1 MRQTHDGEVLFQ
13 QGELTCDF
21 YVVLEG
27 EVELI
32 EPTLV
37 TPRVIGVRKPREIVG
52 ELNLL
57 TEEVDLPLRR
67 RAQRGSVL
75 AIPADDLRTIVTDDP
90 GFSDF
95 LLRAFLLLRSHLV
108 ELGAGLKIVG
118 SHFSPDTRRLRQ
130 FAARSR
136 LPHDWIDVERDP
148 IAESLLRQFNVR
160 PEETPVV
167 IWKGAEILRNPSNAD
182 LARVLGIGD
191 ELDPEAHY
199 DLIVVGSGPGGLAA
213 AVYGASEGLKTL
225 IVESVAT
232 GGQAGMASRIENYL
246 GFPAGLSGLE
256 LASRALVQADKFGAS
271 IAVPREAVALRRD
284 GHAYVI
290 TLDDGEEI
298 VGGSVI
304 LALGA
309 RYRKLG
315 VPGEAELEGG
325 NVYYAATEVE
335 AQVCQGQ
342 DVAVVGGGNS
352 AGQAALFLAERAKRG
367 LSAGALR
374 RSGRGHVSLPH
385 RPHPGDL
392 QHRGAGPDLC
402 RRAAGRERAG
412 RGHGRAQAHRRAAH
426 DRRRGPLHLHR
437 RGCADGVAGGHAGA
451 RREGLHLDRAIRQ
464 DRSGLARRGSRPVPV
479 RGQPARGLRRRRRPQ
494 RGHPAHGL
502 GRRRRIDGGAALPRL
517 PGGGPRRLTGRGPG
531 SFAPGMRH
539 GISDSTQSVILSLQ
553 AMNLVDAV
561 RSRRRSASA
570 RARGWVRSPY

>member
-1 MRQTHDGEVLFQ
+1 MASDSEQDLASEAFWELTDEQIDVLRQHGKVRQTHAGQVLFH
-13 QGELTCDF
+13 QGDLTCDF

-27 EVELI
+27 EVELV
-32 EPTLV
+32 EPTRDHAAL
-37 TPRVIGVRKPREIVG
+37 IGMRGPREIVG

-67 RAQRGSVL
+67 RAKGGSVL
-75 AIPADDLRTIVTDDP
+75 AIPADDLRTIVTEEP

-108 ELGAGLKIVG
+108 ELGAGLKIIG

-130 FAARSR
+130 FAARNR

-160 PEETPVV
+160 PDETPVV

-246 GFPAGLSGLE
+246 GFPAGLSGVE

-284 GHAYVI
+284 GHTYVV

-304 LALGA
+304 LAWARATASSVCRARPSWKAATSTTPPPRSRPRSVRGRTSRSSAAATRPGRRRCSCRSARSKVYLLARCDDLGEDMS
-309 RYRKLG
+309 RYLIDRIVATSNIEVLIQTC
-315 VPGEAELEGG
+315 VAELVGENELTG
-325 NVYYAATEVE
+325 VT
-335 AQVCQGQ
+335 
-342 DVAVVGGGNS
+342 VAHKYTG
-352 AGQAALFLAERAKRG
+352 ERARQ
-367 LSAGALR
+367 STSR
-374 RSGRGHVSLPH
+374 RSSSSSAPMR
-385 RPHPGDL
+385 
-392 QHRGAGPDLC
+392 
-402 RRAAGRERAG
+402 
-412 RGHGRAQAHRRAAH
+412 
-426 DRRRGPLHLHR
+426 RRRGWRSSSALDEKGFISTGLAVKTAPAWQGAAAIRSCSR
-437 RGCADGVAGGHAGA
+437 RACPGSSPWATSAAGPSGA
-451 RREGLHLDRAIRQ
+451 RPRPSAKGRWRC
-464 DRSGLARRGSRPVPV
+464 GSATPTW
-479 RGQPARGLRRRRRPQ
+479 RRPAAPEG
-494 RGHPAHGL
+494 RES
-502 GRRRRIDGGAALPRL
+502 GRRSLRVSVSR
-517 PGGGPRRLTGRGPG
+517 
-531 SFAPGMRH
+531 
-539 GISDSTQSVILSLQ
+539 DS
-553 AMNLVDAV
+553 
-561 RSRRRSASA
+561 
-570 RARGWVRSPY
+570 

>member
-1 MRQTHDGEVLFQ
+1 MVTDGEHDSSSEAFWTLTDEQIDVLRTHGEVRQTQDGEVLFQ

-37 TPRVIGVRKPREIVG
+37 TPRVIGLRKPREIVG

-57 TEEVDLPLRR
+57 TEEVTYLS
-67 RAQRGSVL
+67 A
-75 AIPADDLRTIVTDDP
+75 DLRTIVTDDP

-108 ELGAGLKIVG
+108 ELGAGLKIIG
-118 SHFSPDTRRLRQ
+118 SHYSPDTRRLRQ

-148 IAESLLRQFNVR
+148 IAESLLRQFNVQ

-167 IWKGAEILRNPSNAD
+167 IWKGTEILRNPSNAD

-246 GFPAGLSGLE
+246 GFPAGLSGVE
-256 LASRALVQADKFGAS
+256 LASRALVQAEKFGAS

-284 GHAYVI
+284 GHAFVV
-290 TLDDGEEI
+290 TVDDGEEI

-309 RYRKLG
+309 RYRKLD

-335 AQVCQGQ
+335 ALVCQGQ

-352 AGQAALFLAERAKRG
+352 AGQAALFLSERAKRVYLLARCDNLGEDMSRYLIDRIHAISNIEVMIQTCVAELLGENELVGVTVAHKHTGEQRTIDVAALFIFIGADAPTAWLADTLALDEKGFISTG
-367 LSAGALR
+367 LAVKTSPAWQDAKRDPFLFEASLPGVFAVGDV
-374 RSGRGHVSLPH
+374 RSGAIRRTASAVGEGSMAVRLCHAYLAEA
-385 RPHPGDL
+385 
-392 QHRGAGPDLC
+392 RGA
-402 RRAAGRERAG
+402 
-412 RGHGRAQAHRRAAH
+412 
-426 DRRRGPLHLHR
+426 
-437 RGCADGVAGGHAGA
+437 
-451 RREGLHLDRAIRQ
+451 
-464 DRSGLARRGSRPVPV
+464 
-479 RGQPARGLRRRRRPQ
+479 
-494 RGHPAHGL
+494 
-502 GRRRRIDGGAALPRL
+502 
-517 PGGGPRRLTGRGPG
+517 
-531 SFAPGMRH
+531 
-539 GISDSTQSVILSLQ
+539 
-553 AMNLVDAV
+553 
-561 RSRRRSASA
+561 
-570 RARGWVRSPY
+570 

>member
-1 MRQTHDGEVLFQ
+1 MATDGEHDSSSEAFWALTDGQIDVLRSHGQVQQTHDGEVLFQ

-37 TPRVIGVRKPREIVG
+37 TPRVIGVRTPREIVG

-57 TEEVDLPLRR
+57 TEEVTYLSAVVRKG
-67 RAQRGSVL
+67 GSVL
-75 AIPADDLRTIVTDDP
+75 AIPADDLRAIVTDDP

-108 ELGAGLKIVG
+108 ELGAGLKIIG
-118 SHFSPDTRRLRQ
+118 SHYSPDTRRLRQ

-167 IWKGAEILRNPSNAD
+167 IWKGAEILRNPTNAD

-246 GFPAGLSGLE
+246 GFPAGLSGVE

-271 IAVPREAVALRRD
+271 FAVPREAVALRRD
-284 GHAYVI
+284 GHAFVV
-290 TLDDGEEI
+290 TLDDGDEI

-335 AQVCQGQ
+335 ALVCQGQ

-352 AGQAALFLAERAKRG
+352 AGQAALFLAERAKRVYLLARCDDLGDDMSRYLIDRIQATSNIELLIQTCVAELVGENQLVGVTIEHKYTGERRTIDVAALFIFIGADAPTAWLADTLALDEKGFVSTG
-367 LSAGALR
+367 LSVKTAPAWQEADRDPFLFEASLPGVFAVGDV
-374 RSGRGHVSLPH
+374 RSGAIRRTASAVGEGSMAVRLCHAYLAEA
-385 RPHPGDL
+385 
-392 QHRGAGPDLC
+392 RGA
-402 RRAAGRERAG
+402 
-412 RGHGRAQAHRRAAH
+412 
-426 DRRRGPLHLHR
+426 
-437 RGCADGVAGGHAGA
+437 
-451 RREGLHLDRAIRQ
+451 
-464 DRSGLARRGSRPVPV
+464 
-479 RGQPARGLRRRRRPQ
+479 
-494 RGHPAHGL
+494 
-502 GRRRRIDGGAALPRL
+502 
-517 PGGGPRRLTGRGPG
+517 
-531 SFAPGMRH
+531 
-539 GISDSTQSVILSLQ
+539 
-553 AMNLVDAV
+553 
-561 RSRRRSASA
+561 
-570 RARGWVRSPY
+570 

>member
-1 MRQTHDGEVLFQ
+1 MCEVGKEDDRNGDRNMATDGEHDSSSEAFWTLTDEQIDVLRSHGQVQQTQDGEVLFQ

-37 TPRVIGVRKPREIVG
+37 TPKVIGVRKPREIVG

-57 TEEVDLPLRR
+57 TEEVTYLSAVVRKG
-67 RAQRGSVL
+67 GSVL
-75 AIPADDLRTIVTDDP
+75 AIPADDLRTIVMDDP

-136 LPHDWIDVERDP
+136 LPHDWIDVEKDP
-148 IAESLLRQFNVR
+148 IAESLLRQFNIR

-167 IWKGAEILRNPSNAD
+167 IWKGTEILRNPSNAD

-191 ELDPEAHY
+191 ELDPEANY
-199 DLIVVGSGPGGLAA
+199 DLVVVGSGPGGLAA

-246 GFPAGLSGLE
+246 GFPAGLSGVE

-284 GHAYVI
+284 GHAYAI

-315 VPGEAELEGG
+315 VPGETELEGG

-342 DVAVVGGGNS
+342 DIAVVGGGNS
-352 AGQAALFLAERAKRG
+352 AGQAALFLAERANKVYLLARCDDLGEDMSRYLIDRILAISNIEVLIQTCVSELVGEDELTGVTVEHKHTGERRAIDVTALFIFIGADAPTAWLADTLALDEKGFISTG
-367 LSAGALR
+367 LSVKTAPAWQDADRDPFLFEASLPGIFAVGDV
-374 RSGRGHVSLPH
+374 RSGAIRRTASAVGEGSMAVRLCHAYLAEA
-385 RPHPGDL
+385 
-392 QHRGAGPDLC
+392 RGA
-402 RRAAGRERAG
+402 
-412 RGHGRAQAHRRAAH
+412 
-426 DRRRGPLHLHR
+426 
-437 RGCADGVAGGHAGA
+437 
-451 RREGLHLDRAIRQ
+451 
-464 DRSGLARRGSRPVPV
+464 
-479 RGQPARGLRRRRRPQ
+479 
-494 RGHPAHGL
+494 
-502 GRRRRIDGGAALPRL
+502 
-517 PGGGPRRLTGRGPG
+517 
-531 SFAPGMRH
+531 
-539 GISDSTQSVILSLQ
+539 
-553 AMNLVDAV
+553 
-561 RSRRRSASA
+561 
-570 RARGWVRSPY
+570 

>member
-1 MRQTHDGEVLFQ
+1 MATDGEHDSSSEAFWTLTDEQIDVLRSHGQVQQTQDGEVLFQ

-37 TPRVIGVRKPREIVG
+37 TPRVIGVRTPREIVG

-57 TEEVDLPLRR
+57 TEEVTYLSAVVRKG
-67 RAQRGSVL
+67 GSVL
-75 AIPADDLRTIVTDDP
+75 AIPADDLRAIVMDDP

-118 SHFSPDTRRLRQ
+118 SHYSPDTRRLRQ

-167 IWKGAEILRNPSNAD
+167 IWKGAEILRNPTNAD

-271 IAVPREAVALRRD
+271 LAVPREAVALRRD
-284 GHAYVI
+284 GHAFVV

-342 DVAVVGGGNS
+342 DIAVVGGGNS
-352 AGQAALFLAERAKRG
+352 AGQAAFFLAERAKRVYLLARCDDLGEDMSRYLVDRIQAISNIELLIQTCVAELVGENELVGVKVEHKHTGEPRTIDVAALFVFIGADAPTAWLAETLALDEKGFVATG
-367 LSAGALR
+367 LSVKSAPAWQDAARDPFLFEASLPGVFAVGDV
-374 RSGRGHVSLPH
+374 RSGAIRRTASAVGEGSMAVRLCHAYLAEA
-385 RPHPGDL
+385 
-392 QHRGAGPDLC
+392 RGA
-402 RRAAGRERAG
+402 
-412 RGHGRAQAHRRAAH
+412 
-426 DRRRGPLHLHR
+426 
-437 RGCADGVAGGHAGA
+437 
-451 RREGLHLDRAIRQ
+451 
-464 DRSGLARRGSRPVPV
+464 
-479 RGQPARGLRRRRRPQ
+479 
-494 RGHPAHGL
+494 
-502 GRRRRIDGGAALPRL
+502 
-517 PGGGPRRLTGRGPG
+517 
-531 SFAPGMRH
+531 
-539 GISDSTQSVILSLQ
+539 
-553 AMNLVDAV
+553 
-561 RSRRRSASA
+561 
-570 RARGWVRSPY
+570 

>member
-1 MRQTHDGEVLFQ
+1 MATEIGPDEQIDAFWELTDDQISVLRQYGQVQQTDDGQVLFH

-27 EVELI
+27 EVELV

-57 TEEVDLPLRR
+57 TEEVTYLSAVVRKG
-67 RAQRGSVL
+67 GSVL
-75 AIPADDLRTIVTDDP
+75 AIPADDLRTIVTEDP

-108 ELGAGLKIVG
+108 ELGAGLKIIG

-136 LPHDWIDVERDP
+136 LPHDWIDVEKDP
-148 IAESLLRQFNVR
+148 LAESLLRQFNVR
-160 PEETPVV
+160 PDETPVV
-167 IWKGAEILRNPSNAD
+167 IWKGTEILRNPSNAD

-246 GFPAGLSGLE
+246 GFPAGLSGVE

-271 IAVPREAVALRRD
+271 IAVPREAVALRRE
-284 GHAYVI
+284 GHTYAI

-298 VGGSVI
+298 VAGSVI

-315 VPGEAELEGG
+315 VPGEAELEGA

-342 DVAVVGGGNS
+342 NIAVVGGGNS
-352 AGQAALFLAERAKRG
+352 AGQAALFLAERAKKVYLLARCDDLGEDMSRYLIDRIEATSNIEVLTQTCVAALLGENALSGVKVEHKYTGVGRTLDVAALFIFIGADAPTAWLADTLALDEKGFIATG
-367 LSAGALR
+367 LSVKSAPAWQDAARDPFLFEASLPGVFAVGDV
-374 RSGRGHVSLPH
+374 RSGAIRRTASAVGEGSMAVRLCHAYLAET
-385 RPHPGDL
+385 
-392 QHRGAGPDLC
+392 RGA
-402 RRAAGRERAG
+402 
-412 RGHGRAQAHRRAAH
+412 
-426 DRRRGPLHLHR
+426 
-437 RGCADGVAGGHAGA
+437 
-451 RREGLHLDRAIRQ
+451 
-464 DRSGLARRGSRPVPV
+464 
-479 RGQPARGLRRRRRPQ
+479 
-494 RGHPAHGL
+494 
-502 GRRRRIDGGAALPRL
+502 
-517 PGGGPRRLTGRGPG
+517 
-531 SFAPGMRH
+531 
-539 GISDSTQSVILSLQ
+539 
-553 AMNLVDAV
+553 
-561 RSRRRSASA
+561 
-570 RARGWVRSPY
+570 

>member
-1 MRQTHDGEVLFQ
+1 MATDAERDASSEAFWTLTDEQIDVLRAHGEVRQTHDGEVLFH

-37 TPRVIGVRKPREIVG
+37 TPRVIGVRTPREIVG

-57 TEEVDLPLRR
+57 TEEVTYLSAVVRKG
-67 RAQRGSVL
+67 GSVL
-75 AIPADDLRTIVTDDP
+75 AIPAEDLRTIVTDDP

-136 LPHDWIDVERDP
+136 LPHDWIDVENDP
-148 IAESLLRQFNVR
+148 IAESLLRQFHVR

-284 GHAYVI
+284 GHAAVI
-290 TLDDGEEI
+290 SLDDGEEI

-315 VPGEAELEGG
+315 VPGEAELEGA

-335 AQVCQGQ
+335 ALVCQGQ

-352 AGQAALFLAERAKRG
+352 AGQAALFLADRAKTVYLLARCDDLGEDMSRYLIDRIVATSNIEVLTQTCVAELIGENELTGVAVAHKHTGAPRTIDIAALFIFIGADAPTAWLAETLALDEKGFIATG
-367 LSAGALR
+367 LAVKTAPAWQGAARDPFLFEASLPGIFAVGDV
-374 RSGRGHVSLPH
+374 RSGAIRRTASAVGEGSMAVRLCHAYLAET
-385 RPHPGDL
+385 
-392 QHRGAGPDLC
+392 RGA
-402 RRAAGRERAG
+402 
-412 RGHGRAQAHRRAAH
+412 
-426 DRRRGPLHLHR
+426 
-437 RGCADGVAGGHAGA
+437 
-451 RREGLHLDRAIRQ
+451 
-464 DRSGLARRGSRPVPV
+464 
-479 RGQPARGLRRRRRPQ
+479 
-494 RGHPAHGL
+494 
-502 GRRRRIDGGAALPRL
+502 
-517 PGGGPRRLTGRGPG
+517 
-531 SFAPGMRH
+531 
-539 GISDSTQSVILSLQ
+539 
-553 AMNLVDAV
+553 
-561 RSRRRSASA
+561 
-570 RARGWVRSPY
+570 

>member
-1 MRQTHDGEVLFQ
+1 MATDVEHDSSSEAFWTLTDEQIDVLRSHGQVRQTHDGEVLFQ

-57 TEEVDLPLRR
+57 TEEVTYLSAVVRNG
-67 RAQRGSVL
+67 GSVL
-75 AIPADDLRTIVTDDP
+75 AIPADDLRTIVMDDP

-108 ELGAGLKIVG
+108 ELGAGLKIIG

-136 LPHDWIDVERDP
+136 LPHDWIDVEKDP
-148 IAESLLRQFNVR
+148 VAESLLRQFNVR

-199 DLIVVGSGPGGLAA
+199 DLIVVGAGPGGLAA

-246 GFPAGLSGLE
+246 GFPAGLSGVE
-256 LASRALVQADKFGAS
+256 LASRALLQADKFGAS

-284 GHAYVI
+284 GHAYAI

-342 DVAVVGGGNS
+342 DIAVVGGGNS
-352 AGQAALFLAERAKRG
+352 AGQAALFLAERANRVYLLARCDDLGEDMSRYLIDRILALSNIEVLVQTCVAELLGENELVGVTVEHKHTGKRRTIDVAALFIFIGADAPTAWLADTLALDEKGFISTG
-367 LSAGALR
+367 LSVKTAPAWQDAARDPFLFEA
-374 RSGRGHVSLPH
+374 SLPGVFAV
-385 RPHPGDL
+385 GDVRSEAIRRTASAVGEGSMAVRL
-392 QHRGAGPDLC
+392 CHAYLAETRGA
-402 RRAAGRERAG
+402 
-412 RGHGRAQAHRRAAH
+412 
-426 DRRRGPLHLHR
+426 
-437 RGCADGVAGGHAGA
+437 
-451 RREGLHLDRAIRQ
+451 
-464 DRSGLARRGSRPVPV
+464 
-479 RGQPARGLRRRRRPQ
+479 
-494 RGHPAHGL
+494 
-502 GRRRRIDGGAALPRL
+502 
-517 PGGGPRRLTGRGPG
+517 
-531 SFAPGMRH
+531 
-539 GISDSTQSVILSLQ
+539 
-553 AMNLVDAV
+553 
-561 RSRRRSASA
+561 
-570 RARGWVRSPY
+570 

>member
-1 MRQTHDGEVLFQ
+1 MATDAERDASSEAFWTLTDEQIDVLRAHGEVRQTHDGEVLFH

-37 TPRVIGVRKPREIVG
+37 TPRVIGVRTPREIVG

-57 TEEVDLPLRR
+57 TEEVTYLSAVVRKG
-67 RAQRGSVL
+67 GSVL
-75 AIPADDLRTIVTDDP
+75 AIPAEDLRTIVTDDP

-136 LPHDWIDVERDP
+136 LPHDWIDVENDP
-148 IAESLLRQFNVR
+148 IAESLLRQFHVR

-284 GHAYVI
+284 GHASVI
-290 TLDDGEEI
+290 TLADGEEI

-315 VPGEAELEGG
+315 VPGEAELEGA

-335 AQVCQGQ
+335 ALVCQGQ

-352 AGQAALFLAERAKRG
+352 AGQAALFLADRAKTVYLLARCDDLGEDMSRYLIDRIVATSNIEVLTQTCVAELIGENELTGVAVAHKHTGAPRTIDIAALFIFIGADAPTAWLAETLALDEKGFIATG
-367 LSAGALR
+367 LAVKTAPAWQGAARDPFLFEASLPGIFAVGDV
-374 RSGRGHVSLPH
+374 RSGAIRRTASAVGEGSMAVRLCHAYLAET
-385 RPHPGDL
+385 
-392 QHRGAGPDLC
+392 RGA
-402 RRAAGRERAG
+402 
-412 RGHGRAQAHRRAAH
+412 
-426 DRRRGPLHLHR
+426 
-437 RGCADGVAGGHAGA
+437 
-451 RREGLHLDRAIRQ
+451 
-464 DRSGLARRGSRPVPV
+464 
-479 RGQPARGLRRRRRPQ
+479 
-494 RGHPAHGL
+494 
-502 GRRRRIDGGAALPRL
+502 
-517 PGGGPRRLTGRGPG
+517 
-531 SFAPGMRH
+531 
-539 GISDSTQSVILSLQ
+539 
-553 AMNLVDAV
+553 
-561 RSRRRSASA
+561 
-570 RARGWVRSPY
+570 

>member
-1 MRQTHDGEVLFQ
+1 
-13 QGELTCDF
+13 
-21 YVVLEG
+21 
-27 EVELI
+27 
-32 EPTLV
+32 
-37 TPRVIGVRKPREIVG
+37 
-52 ELNLL
+52 
-57 TEEVDLPLRR
+57 
-67 RAQRGSVL
+67 VL
-75 AIPADDLRTIVTDDP
+75 AIPADDLRTIVTEDP

-108 ELGAGLKIVG
+108 ELGAGLKIIG

-136 LPHDWIDVERDP
+136 LPHDWIDVEKDP
-148 IAESLLRQFNVR
+148 LAESLLRQFNVR
-160 PEETPVV
+160 PDETPVV
-167 IWKGAEILRNPSNAD
+167 IWKGTEILRNPSNAD

-246 GFPAGLSGLE
+246 GFPAGLSGVE

-284 GHAYVI
+284 GHTYTI

-315 VPGEAELEGG
+315 VPGEAELEGA

-335 AQVCQGQ
+335 ALVCQGQ

-352 AGQAALFLAERAKRG
+352 AGQAALFLAERARKVHLLARCDDLGEDMSRYLIDRIKATSNIEVLTQTCVAALVGENELTGVTVEHKYTGEGRTIDVAAFFIFIGADAPTTWLADTLALDEKGFISTG
-367 LSAGALR
+367 LSVKTAPAWQGAARDPFLFEASLPGVFAVGDV
-374 RSGRGHVSLPH
+374 RSG
-385 RPHPGDL
+385 
-392 QHRGAGPDLC
+392 AI
-402 RRAAGRERAG
+402 RRAASAVG
-412 RGHGRAQAHRRAAH
+412 
-426 DRRRGPLHLHR
+426 
-437 RGCADGVAGGHAGA
+437 
-451 RREGLHLDRAIRQ
+451 EG
-464 DRSGLARRGSRPVPV
+464 S
-479 RGQPARGLRRRRRPQ
+479 
-494 RGHPAHGL
+494 
-502 GRRRRIDGGAALPRL
+502 
-517 PGGGPRRLTGRGPG
+517 
-531 SFAPGMRH
+531 M
-539 GISDSTQSVILSLQ
+539 
-553 AMNLVDAV
+553 AV
-561 RSRRRSASA
+561 RLCHAYLA
-570 RARGWVRSPY
+570 ETRGA

>member
-1 MRQTHDGEVLFQ
+1 MATDGEHDSSSEAFWTLTVEQIDVLRSHGQVQQTQDGEVLFQ

-37 TPRVIGVRKPREIVG
+37 TPRVIGVRRPREIVG

-57 TEEVDLPLRR
+57 TEEVTYLSAVVRKG
-67 RAQRGSVL
+67 GSVL
-75 AIPADDLRTIVTDDP
+75 AIPADDLRTIVMDDP

-136 LPHDWIDVERDP
+136 LPHDWIDVEKDP
-148 IAESLLRQFNVR
+148 IAESLLRQFNIR

-167 IWKGAEILRNPSNAD
+167 IWKGTEILRNPSNAD

-191 ELDPEAHY
+191 ELDPEANY
-199 DLIVVGSGPGGLAA
+199 DLVVVGSGPGGLAA

-246 GFPAGLSGLE
+246 GFPAGLSGVE

-284 GHAYVI
+284 GHAYAI

-315 VPGEAELEGG
+315 VPGETELEGG

-342 DVAVVGGGNS
+342 DIAVVGGGNS
-352 AGQAALFLAERAKRG
+352 AGQAALFLAERANKVYLLARCDDLGEDMSRYLIDRILAISNIEVLIQTCVAELVGENELTGVTIEHKHTGERRAIDVTALFIFIGADAPTAWLADTLALDEKGFISTG
-367 LSAGALR
+367 LSVKTAPAWQDADRDPFLFEASLPGVFAVGDV
-374 RSGRGHVSLPH
+374 RSGAIRRTASAVGEGSMAVRLCHAYLAEA
-385 RPHPGDL
+385 
-392 QHRGAGPDLC
+392 RGA
-402 RRAAGRERAG
+402 
-412 RGHGRAQAHRRAAH
+412 
-426 DRRRGPLHLHR
+426 
-437 RGCADGVAGGHAGA
+437 
-451 RREGLHLDRAIRQ
+451 
-464 DRSGLARRGSRPVPV
+464 
-479 RGQPARGLRRRRRPQ
+479 
-494 RGHPAHGL
+494 
-502 GRRRRIDGGAALPRL
+502 
-517 PGGGPRRLTGRGPG
+517 
-531 SFAPGMRH
+531 
-539 GISDSTQSVILSLQ
+539 
-553 AMNLVDAV
+553 
-561 RSRRRSASA
+561 
-570 RARGWVRSPY
+570 

>member
-1 MRQTHDGEVLFQ
+1 MATDGEHDSSSEAFWTLTDGQIDVLRSHGQVQQTHDGEVLFQ

-37 TPRVIGVRKPREIVG
+37 TPRVIGVRTPREIVG

-57 TEEVDLPLRR
+57 TEEVTYLSAVVRKG
-67 RAQRGSVL
+67 GSVL
-75 AIPADDLRTIVTDDP
+75 AIPADDLRAIVTDDP

-108 ELGAGLKIVG
+108 ELGAGLKIIG
-118 SHFSPDTRRLRQ
+118 SHYSPDTRRLRQ

-167 IWKGAEILRNPSNAD
+167 IWKGAEILRNPTNAD

-246 GFPAGLSGLE
+246 GFPAGLSGVE
-256 LASRALVQADKFGAS
+256 LASRALIQADKFGAS
-271 IAVPREAVALRRD
+271 FAVPREAVALRRD
-284 GHAYVI
+284 GHAFVV
-290 TLDDGEEI
+290 TLDDGDEI

-335 AQVCQGQ
+335 ALVCQGQ

-352 AGQAALFLAERAKRG
+352 AGQAALFLAERAKRVYLLARCDDLGDDMSRYLIDRIQATSNIELLIQTCVAELVGENQLVGVTIEHKYTGERRTIDVAALFIFIGADAPTAWLADTLALDEKGFVSTG
-367 LSAGALR
+367 LSVKTAPAWQEANRDPFLFEASLPGVFAVGDV
-374 RSGRGHVSLPH
+374 RSGAIRRTASAVGEGSMAVRLCHAYLAEA
-385 RPHPGDL
+385 
-392 QHRGAGPDLC
+392 RGA
-402 RRAAGRERAG
+402 
-412 RGHGRAQAHRRAAH
+412 
-426 DRRRGPLHLHR
+426 
-437 RGCADGVAGGHAGA
+437 
-451 RREGLHLDRAIRQ
+451 
-464 DRSGLARRGSRPVPV
+464 
-479 RGQPARGLRRRRRPQ
+479 
-494 RGHPAHGL
+494 
-502 GRRRRIDGGAALPRL
+502 
-517 PGGGPRRLTGRGPG
+517 
-531 SFAPGMRH
+531 
-539 GISDSTQSVILSLQ
+539 
-553 AMNLVDAV
+553 
-561 RSRRRSASA
+561 
-570 RARGWVRSPY
+570 

>member
-1 MRQTHDGEVLFQ
+1 MATGVEHDSSSEAFWTLTDEQIDVLRSHGEVQQTQDGEVLFQ

-21 YVVLEG
+21 YVVLKG

-57 TEEVDLPLRR
+57 TEEVTYLSAVVRKG
-67 RAQRGSVL
+67 GSVL
-75 AIPADDLRTIVTDDP
+75 AIPAEDLRTIVMDDP

-160 PEETPVV
+160 PDETPVV

-182 LARVLGIGD
+182 LARILGIGD

-284 GHAYVI
+284 GHAFVV
-290 TLDDGEEI
+290 TLDDGEE
-298 VGGSVI
+298 VAAGSVI

-335 AQVCQGQ
+335 ALVCQGQ

-352 AGQAALFLAERAKRG
+352 AGQAALFLAERAQRVYLLARCDDLGEDMSRYLIDRIQAISNIEVLVQTCVAELLGDNELAGVTVAHKHTGEQRTIDVAALFIFIGADAPTAWLADTLVLDEKGFISTG
-367 LSAGALR
+367 LSVKTAPAWQEADRDPFLFEA
-374 RSGRGHVSLPH
+374 SLPGVFAV
-385 RPHPGDL
+385 GDVRSDAIRRTASAVGEGSMAVRL
-392 QHRGAGPDLC
+392 CHAYLAEARGA
-402 RRAAGRERAG
+402 
-412 RGHGRAQAHRRAAH
+412 
-426 DRRRGPLHLHR
+426 
-437 RGCADGVAGGHAGA
+437 
-451 RREGLHLDRAIRQ
+451 
-464 DRSGLARRGSRPVPV
+464 
-479 RGQPARGLRRRRRPQ
+479 
-494 RGHPAHGL
+494 
-502 GRRRRIDGGAALPRL
+502 
-517 PGGGPRRLTGRGPG
+517 
-531 SFAPGMRH
+531 
-539 GISDSTQSVILSLQ
+539 
-553 AMNLVDAV
+553 
-561 RSRRRSASA
+561 
-570 RARGWVRSPY
+570 

>member
-1 MRQTHDGEVLFQ
+1 MATVNGSDEQIDAFWELTDDQISVLRQYGQIQQTHDGQVLFH

-57 TEEVDLPLRR
+57 TEEVTYLSAVVRK
-67 RAQRGSVL
+67 GGNVL
-75 AIPADDLRTIVTDDP
+75 AIPADDLRTIVTEDP

-108 ELGAGLKIVG
+108 ELGAGLKIIG

-130 FAARSR
+130 FAERSR
-136 LPHDWIDVERDP
+136 LPHDWIDVEKDP
-148 IAESLLRQFNVR
+148 MAESLLRQFNVK
-160 PEETPVV
+160 PDETPVV
-167 IWKGAEILRNPSNAD
+167 IWKGTEILRNPSNAD

-191 ELDPEAHY
+191 VLDPEAHY

-246 GFPAGLSGLE
+246 GFPAGLSGVE

-284 GHAYVI
+284 GHTYAI

-298 VGGSVI
+298 IAGSVI

-352 AGQAALFLAERAKRG
+352 AGQAALFLSERAKKVYLLARCDDLNEDMSRYLIDRIVATSNIELLTQTCVAELVGENALTGVTVEHKYTGQRRTINVAALFIFIGANAPTAWLAETLALDEKGFISTG
-367 LSAGALR
+367 LSVKTAPAWQDAARDPFLFEASLPGVFAVGDV
-374 RSGRGHVSLPH
+374 RSGAIRRTASAVGEGSMAVRLCHTYLAET
-385 RPHPGDL
+385 
-392 QHRGAGPDLC
+392 RGA
-402 RRAAGRERAG
+402 
-412 RGHGRAQAHRRAAH
+412 
-426 DRRRGPLHLHR
+426 
-437 RGCADGVAGGHAGA
+437 
-451 RREGLHLDRAIRQ
+451 
-464 DRSGLARRGSRPVPV
+464 
-479 RGQPARGLRRRRRPQ
+479 
-494 RGHPAHGL
+494 
-502 GRRRRIDGGAALPRL
+502 
-517 PGGGPRRLTGRGPG
+517 
-531 SFAPGMRH
+531 
-539 GISDSTQSVILSLQ
+539 
-553 AMNLVDAV
+553 
-561 RSRRRSASA
+561 
-570 RARGWVRSPY
+570 

>member
-1 MRQTHDGEVLFQ
+1 MASEIGPDEQIDAFWELTDDQISVLRQYGEVQQTQDGQALFH

-27 EVELI
+27 EVELV

-57 TEEVDLPLRR
+57 TEEVTYLSAIVRKG
-67 RAQRGSVL
+67 GSVL
-75 AIPADDLRTIVTDDP
+75 AIPADDLRTIVTEDP

-108 ELGAGLKIVG
+108 ELGAGLKIIG

-130 FAARSR
+130 FAERSR
-136 LPHDWIDVERDP
+136 LPHDWIDVEKDP
-148 IAESLLRQFNVR
+148 LAESLLRQFNVR

-167 IWKGAEILRNPSNAD
+167 IWKGTEILRNPSNVD

-191 ELDPEAHY
+191 VLDPEAHY

-246 GFPAGLSGLE
+246 GFPAGLSGVE

-284 GHAYVI
+284 GHTYTV

-298 VGGSVI
+298 VAGSVI

-342 DVAVVGGGNS
+342 DIAVVGGGNS
-352 AGQAALFLAERAKRG
+352 AGQAALFLAERAKRVYLLARCDDLNEDMSRYLIDRIEATSNIELLTQTCVAELVGENALTEVTVEHKYTGERRTIDVAALFIFIGADAPTAWLADTLALDEKGFIVTG
-367 LSAGALR
+367 LSVKSALAWQDAAR
-374 RSGRGHVSLPH
+374 DPFLFEASLPGVFAVGDVRSGAIRRTASAVGEGSMAVRLCHAYLAET
-385 RPHPGDL
+385 
-392 QHRGAGPDLC
+392 RGA
-402 RRAAGRERAG
+402 
-412 RGHGRAQAHRRAAH
+412 
-426 DRRRGPLHLHR
+426 
-437 RGCADGVAGGHAGA
+437 
-451 RREGLHLDRAIRQ
+451 
-464 DRSGLARRGSRPVPV
+464 
-479 RGQPARGLRRRRRPQ
+479 
-494 RGHPAHGL
+494 
-502 GRRRRIDGGAALPRL
+502 
-517 PGGGPRRLTGRGPG
+517 
-531 SFAPGMRH
+531 
-539 GISDSTQSVILSLQ
+539 
-553 AMNLVDAV
+553 
-561 RSRRRSASA
+561 
-570 RARGWVRSPY
+570 

>member
-1 MRQTHDGEVLFQ
+1 MATDGERDSSSEAFWTLTDGQIDVLRAHGQVRQTHDGEVLFQ

-57 TEEVDLPLRR
+57 TEEVTYLSAVVRKG
-67 RAQRGSVL
+67 GSVL
-75 AIPADDLRTIVTDDP
+75 AIPAGDLRTIVTDDP

-108 ELGAGLKIVG
+108 ELGAGLKIIG

-136 LPHDWIDVERDP
+136 LPHDWIDVEKDP

-167 IWKGAEILRNPSNAD
+167 IWKGTEILRNPSNAD

-191 ELDPEAHY
+191 ELDSEAHY
-199 DLIVVGSGPGGLAA
+199 DLIVVGAGPGGLAA

-225 IVESVAT
+225 MVESVAT

-246 GFPAGLSGLE
+246 GFPAGLSGVE
-256 LASRALVQADKFGAS
+256 LASRALLQADKFGAS
-271 IAVPREAVALRRD
+271 IAVPREAVALRRN

-342 DVAVVGGGNS
+342 EIAVVGGGNS
-352 AGQAALFLAERAKRG
+352 AGQAALFLAERAKRVYLLARCDDLGEDMSRYLIDRILALSNIEVLVQTCVAELVGETEVGGVTVEHKHTGQRRTIDVAALFIFIGADAPTSWLADTLALDEKGFISTG
-367 LSAGALR
+367 LSVKTAPAWQDAARDPFLFEA
-374 RSGRGHVSLPH
+374 SLPGVFAV
-385 RPHPGDL
+385 GDV
-392 QHRGAGPDLC
+392 RSEAI
-402 RRAAGRERAG
+402 RRAASAVG
-412 RGHGRAQAHRRAAH
+412 
-426 DRRRGPLHLHR
+426 
-437 RGCADGVAGGHAGA
+437 
-451 RREGLHLDRAIRQ
+451 EG
-464 DRSGLARRGSRPVPV
+464 S
-479 RGQPARGLRRRRRPQ
+479 
-494 RGHPAHGL
+494 
-502 GRRRRIDGGAALPRL
+502 
-517 PGGGPRRLTGRGPG
+517 
-531 SFAPGMRH
+531 M
-539 GISDSTQSVILSLQ
+539 
-553 AMNLVDAV
+553 AV
-561 RSRRRSASA
+561 RLCHAYLA
-570 RARGWVRSPY
+570 ETRGA

>member
-1 MRQTHDGEVLFQ
+1 MASEIGPGEQIDAFWELTDDQISVLRQYGQVQQTDDGQVLFH

-27 EVELI
+27 EVELV

-57 TEEVDLPLRR
+57 TEEVTYLSAVVRKG
-67 RAQRGSVL
+67 GSVL
-75 AIPADDLRTIVTDDP
+75 AIPADDLRTIVTEDP

-108 ELGAGLKIVG
+108 ELGAGLKIIG

-136 LPHDWIDVERDP
+136 LPHDWIDVEKDP
-148 IAESLLRQFNVR
+148 LAESLLRQFNVR
-160 PEETPVV
+160 PDETPVV
-167 IWKGAEILRNPSNAD
+167 IWKGTEILRNPSNAD

-246 GFPAGLSGLE
+246 GFPAGLSGVE

-284 GHAYVI
+284 GHTYTI

-315 VPGEAELEGG
+315 VPGEAELEGA

-335 AQVCQGQ
+335 ALVCQGQ

-352 AGQAALFLAERAKRG
+352 AGQAALFLAERARKVHLLARCDDLGEDMSRYLIDRIKATSNIEVLTQTCVAALVGENELTGVTVEHKYTGEGRTIDVAALFIFIGADAPTTWLADTLALDEKGFISTG
-367 LSAGALR
+367 LSVKTAPAWQGAARDPFLFEASLPGVFAVGDV
-374 RSGRGHVSLPH
+374 RSG
-385 RPHPGDL
+385 
-392 QHRGAGPDLC
+392 AI
-402 RRAAGRERAG
+402 RRAASAVG
-412 RGHGRAQAHRRAAH
+412 
-426 DRRRGPLHLHR
+426 
-437 RGCADGVAGGHAGA
+437 
-451 RREGLHLDRAIRQ
+451 EG
-464 DRSGLARRGSRPVPV
+464 S
-479 RGQPARGLRRRRRPQ
+479 
-494 RGHPAHGL
+494 
-502 GRRRRIDGGAALPRL
+502 
-517 PGGGPRRLTGRGPG
+517 
-531 SFAPGMRH
+531 M
-539 GISDSTQSVILSLQ
+539 
-553 AMNLVDAV
+553 AV
-561 RSRRRSASA
+561 RLCHAYLA
-570 RARGWVRSPY
+570 ETRGA

>member
-1 MRQTHDGEVLFQ
+1 MATDGEHDSSSEAFWTLTDEQIDVLRSHGQVQQTQDGEVLFQ

-37 TPRVIGVRKPREIVG
+37 TPRVIGVRTPREIVG

-57 TEEVDLPLRR
+57 TEEVTYLSAVVRKG
-67 RAQRGSVL
+67 GSVL
-75 AIPADDLRTIVTDDP
+75 AIPADDLRAIVTDDP

-108 ELGAGLKIVG
+108 ELGAGLKIIG
-118 SHFSPDTRRLRQ
+118 SHYSPDTRRLRQ

-246 GFPAGLSGLE
+246 GFPAGLSGVE

-271 IAVPREAVALRRD
+271 FAVPREAVALRRD
-284 GHAYVI
+284 GHAFVV
-290 TLDDGEEI
+290 TLDDGDEI

-335 AQVCQGQ
+335 ALVCQGQ

-352 AGQAALFLAERAKRG
+352 AGQAALFLAERAKRVYLLARCDDLGDDMSRYLIDRIQATSNIELLIQTCVAELVGENELVGVTIEHKYTGERRTIDVAALFIFIGADAPTAWLADTLALDEKGFVSTG
-367 LSAGALR
+367 LSVKTAPAWQEADRDPFLFEASLPGVFAVGDV
-374 RSGRGHVSLPH
+374 RSGAIRRTASAVGEGSMAVRLCHAYLAEA
-385 RPHPGDL
+385 
-392 QHRGAGPDLC
+392 RGA
-402 RRAAGRERAG
+402 
-412 RGHGRAQAHRRAAH
+412 
-426 DRRRGPLHLHR
+426 
-437 RGCADGVAGGHAGA
+437 
-451 RREGLHLDRAIRQ
+451 
-464 DRSGLARRGSRPVPV
+464 
-479 RGQPARGLRRRRRPQ
+479 
-494 RGHPAHGL
+494 
-502 GRRRRIDGGAALPRL
+502 
-517 PGGGPRRLTGRGPG
+517 
-531 SFAPGMRH
+531 
-539 GISDSTQSVILSLQ
+539 
-553 AMNLVDAV
+553 
-561 RSRRRSASA
+561 
-570 RARGWVRSPY
+570 

>member
-1 MRQTHDGEVLFQ
+1 MASEIGPDEQIDAFWELTDDQISVLRQYGQVQQTDDGQVLFH

-27 EVELI
+27 EVELV

-57 TEEVDLPLRR
+57 TEEVTYLSAVVRKG
-67 RAQRGSVL
+67 GSVL
-75 AIPADDLRTIVTDDP
+75 AIPADDLRTIVTEDP

-108 ELGAGLKIVG
+108 ELGAGLKIIG

-136 LPHDWIDVERDP
+136 LPHDWIDVEKDP
-148 IAESLLRQFNVR
+148 LAESLLRQFNVR
-160 PEETPVV
+160 PDETPVV
-167 IWKGAEILRNPSNAD
+167 IWKGTEILRNPSNAD

-246 GFPAGLSGLE
+246 GFPAGLSGVE

-284 GHAYVI
+284 GHGYVI

-309 RYRKLG
+309 RYRKLC
-315 VPGEAELEGG
+315 VPGEAELEGA

-342 DVAVVGGGNS
+342 DVAVIGGGNS
-352 AGQAALFLAERAKRG
+352 AGQAALFLAERARKVYLLARCDDLGEDMSRYLIDRIQAISNIEVLTQTCVAALVGENELTGVTVEHKYTGEGRTIDVAALFIFIGADAPTAWLADTLALDEKGFISTG
-367 LSAGALR
+367 LSVKTAPAWQDAARDPFLFEASLPGVFAVGDV
-374 RSGRGHVSLPH
+374 RSGAIRRTASAVGEGSMAVRLCHAYLAET
-385 RPHPGDL
+385 
-392 QHRGAGPDLC
+392 RGA
-402 RRAAGRERAG
+402 
-412 RGHGRAQAHRRAAH
+412 
-426 DRRRGPLHLHR
+426 
-437 RGCADGVAGGHAGA
+437 
-451 RREGLHLDRAIRQ
+451 
-464 DRSGLARRGSRPVPV
+464 
-479 RGQPARGLRRRRRPQ
+479 
-494 RGHPAHGL
+494 
-502 GRRRRIDGGAALPRL
+502 
-517 PGGGPRRLTGRGPG
+517 
-531 SFAPGMRH
+531 
-539 GISDSTQSVILSLQ
+539 
-553 AMNLVDAV
+553 
-561 RSRRRSASA
+561 
-570 RARGWVRSPY
+570 

>member
-1 MRQTHDGEVLFQ
+1 MATDGEHDSSSEAFWTLTDEQIDVLRSHGRVQQTQDGEVLFQ

-37 TPRVIGVRKPREIVG
+37 TPRVIGVRTPREIVG

-57 TEEVDLPLRR
+57 TEEVTYLSAVVRKG
-67 RAQRGSVL
+67 GSVL
-75 AIPADDLRTIVTDDP
+75 AIPADDLRAIVTDDP

-108 ELGAGLKIVG
+108 ELGAGLKIIG
-118 SHFSPDTRRLRQ
+118 SHYSPDTRRLRQ

-167 IWKGAEILRNPSNAD
+167 IWKGAEILRNPTNAD

-225 IVESVAT
+225 VVESVAT

-246 GFPAGLSGLE
+246 GFPAGLSGVE
-256 LASRALVQADKFGAS
+256 LASRALVQADKFGTS
-271 IAVPREAVALRRD
+271 FAVPREAVALRRD
-284 GHAYVI
+284 GHAFVV
-290 TLDDGEEI
+290 TLDDGDEI

-335 AQVCQGQ
+335 ALVCQGQ

-352 AGQAALFLAERAKRG
+352 AGQAALFLAERAKRVYLLARCDDLGDDMSRYLIDRIQATSNIELLIQTCVAELVGENELVGVTIEHKYTGESRTIDVAALFIFIGADAPTAWLADTLALDEKGFVSTG
-367 LSAGALR
+367 LSVKTAPAWQEANRDPFLFEASLPGVFAVGDV
-374 RSGRGHVSLPH
+374 RSGAIRRTASAVGEGSMAVRLCHAYLAEA
-385 RPHPGDL
+385 
-392 QHRGAGPDLC
+392 RGA
-402 RRAAGRERAG
+402 
-412 RGHGRAQAHRRAAH
+412 
-426 DRRRGPLHLHR
+426 
-437 RGCADGVAGGHAGA
+437 
-451 RREGLHLDRAIRQ
+451 
-464 DRSGLARRGSRPVPV
+464 
-479 RGQPARGLRRRRRPQ
+479 
-494 RGHPAHGL
+494 
-502 GRRRRIDGGAALPRL
+502 
-517 PGGGPRRLTGRGPG
+517 
-531 SFAPGMRH
+531 
-539 GISDSTQSVILSLQ
+539 
-553 AMNLVDAV
+553 
-561 RSRRRSASA
+561 
-570 RARGWVRSPY
+570 